1 MCKGLINALCR
12 TQANTGFGDGG
23 GIGSLGGSWAV
34 DASGE

>member
-23 GIGSLGGSWAV
+23 GTGSLGGGGAA
-34 DASGE
+34 DASG